1 MTNFWAAIL
10 YDCSSIT
17 QSPSARCRKQLHAPP
32 VNSHSRPLTVLSVLL
47 LQLTTFCSFVDHAPF
62 HSEAYAITPGVF
74 SAFYPHRS
82 HLPLNLT
89 RVRPPLFLSR
99 SIMAAAHPDD
109 TNGTEPTP
117 SMNTGHQP
125 GSTHTPQSTAPHNL
139 HTQPTQTFLPGNG
152 PTRPAPSFTHQPE
165 LLFLHRL
172 FDILFVLVTHI
183 LEHPMAHG
191 SIPDPTMFVDDNA
204 FRLFHQ
210 YHSSIVDPGRATM
223 RLKRARRLLQFVP
236 GPPGLPGQYRL
247 DPTAHFL
254 PNTIDFLAPS
264 PTTPPQ
270 SPARSHSPSSFPL
283 STITISPPENA
294 HAHGSA
300 TAL

>member
-139 HTQPTQTFLPGNG
+139 HTQSTQPFLPGNG
-152 PTRPAPSFTHQPE
+152 PLHLAPSLTHQPE
-165 LLFLHRL
+165 LLLLHRL
-172 FDILFVLVTHI
+172 FDMMFALVTHI
-183 LEHPMAHG
+183 LEHPMAAG
-191 SIPDPTMFVDDNA
+191 PIPDPTMFVDNA

-210 YHSSIVDPGRATM
+210 YHSSVVDLGRAAM
-223 RLKRARRLLQFVP
+223 RLMRARRLLQFVP

-247 DPTAHFL
+247 DPTAHF
-254 PNTIDFLAPS
+254 PPHTTDFLASARS

-270 SPARSHSPSSFPL
+270 SHSHSSFPL
-283 STITISPPENA
+283 STITTTSRER
-294 HAHGSA
+294 SRSRDRS
-300 TAL
+300 TS